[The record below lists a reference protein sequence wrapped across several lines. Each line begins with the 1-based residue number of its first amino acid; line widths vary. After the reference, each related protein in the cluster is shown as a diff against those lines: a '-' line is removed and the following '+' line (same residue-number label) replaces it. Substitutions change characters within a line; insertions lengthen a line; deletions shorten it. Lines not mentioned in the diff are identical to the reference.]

1 MEASRAPLPIF
12 SPSMKRLFF
21 GLSVDPTVGSALIRA
36 ARRSLEERDAGGIY
50 GEDDLHLTLTFVGDF
65 PEDRV
70 KSLIA
75 AANYEFKAL
84 WAPEL
89 LVGGEGGGFPDSQRP
104 KALFSPVEETGESVG
119 RLAALRNRTHQ
130 VAMSHG
136 WRASSAERRRAFRPH
151 VTLARVDPGRPGA
164 QASDYAD
171 FWDLGAERRWLP
183 LDITLYESDTDPNKG
198 LGDRY
203 RQLAAWPLAVRPG

>member
-1 MEASRAPLPIF
+1 
-12 SPSMKRLFF
+12 MKRLFF
-21 GLSVDPTVGSALIRA
+21 GLSVDPVVGATLIRA
-36 ARRSLEERDAGGIY
+36 ARRSLHERDAETVY
-50 GEDDLHLTLTFVGDF
+50 GEDDLHLTLTFVGEF
-65 PEDRV
+65 PAERV
-70 KSLIA
+70 KSLIQ

-89 LVGGEGGGFPDSQRP
+89 LVGGQGGAFPDREHP
-104 KALFSPVEETGESVG
+104 RALYSVVEETGESVG

-136 WRASSAERRRAFRPH
+136 WRASEADRRRAFRPH
-151 VTLARVDPGRPGA
+151 VTLARPKAPVQGGD
-164 QASDYAD
+164 ASDFSD

-183 LDITLYESDTDPNKG
+183 LDITLYESDRDANRDPQSGRSKP
-198 LGDRY
+198 GDRY

>member
-1 MEASRAPLPIF
+1 
-12 SPSMKRLFF
+12 MKRLFF
-21 GLSVDPTVGSALIRA
+21 GLSVDPVVGSALIRA
-36 ARRSLEERDAGGIY
+36 ARRSLDERAASGIY

-65 PEDRV
+65 PADKV

-75 AANYEFKAL
+75 TATYEFKAL

-89 LVGGEGGGFPDSQRP
+89 LVGGQGGAFPSKESPR
-104 KALFSPVEETGESVG
+104 ALFSVVEETGETIG
-119 RLAALRNRTHQ
+119 RLATLRNRTHQ

-136 WRASSAERRRAFRPH
+136 WRATPAERRRAFRPH
-151 VTLARVDPGRPGA
+151 VTLARTDATPSGGEG
-164 QASDYAD
+164 SDFSD

-183 LDITLYESDTDPNKG
+183 LDITLYQSDTDPNKG
-198 LGDRY
+198 PGDRY